1 MILKLICP
9 VFFVLLIRLTIRLT
23 DFHSFGTFSN
33 FCKYHFLPF
42 FPQRGLVSIVFL
54 VVLKMNVLF
63 INEAE
68 NTVHKIDFLANKI
81 MVL

>member
-9 VFFVLLIRLTIRLT
+9 VFSVLLIRLTIRLT

-42 FPQRGLVSIVFL
+42 FPTKRPGKHC
-54 VVLKMNVLF
+54 VLTCSEGECSVQK
-63 INEAE
+63 
-68 NTVHKIDFLANKI
+68 
-81 MVL
+81 